1 MIKQQKNFILLVF
14 LFGISLG
21 LLINNFIPKS
31 NPKLDVTINIK
42 ENKTVDSSK
51 VVTKK
56 TIHRQK
62 KVSMEPLSD
71 NTLMKE
77 LKKENIQYPKIVLA
91 QAKLETGNYTSKV
104 SKTHNNLFGLR
115 KGNKYRHFKH
125 WSESVKAYKKLIQ
138 SRYNGGN
145 YYVFLEKIG
154 YAEDETY
161 VNKLKSFV

>member
-1 MIKQQKNFILLVF
+1 MIKQQKILTLLVF

-21 LLINNFIPKS
+21 LLINNFIPKP
-31 NPKLDVTINIK
+31 NPKDVTINIK

>member
-1 MIKQQKNFILLVF
+1 MIKQQKNFTLLVF
-14 LFGISLG
+14 LFGIILG
-21 LLINNFIPKS
+21 LLINNFIPKP
-31 NPKLDVTINIK
+31 NPKLDVIINIK

>member
-1 MIKQQKNFILLVF
+1 MIKQQKNFTLLVF

-56 TIHRQK
+56 TIHRKK

-154 YAEDETY
+154 YAEDGTY

>member
-1 MIKQQKNFILLVF
+1 MIKQQKIFTLLVF

-21 LLINNFIPKS
+21 LLINNFIPKP

-115 KGNKYRHFKH
+115 KGNNYRHFKH

>member
-21 LLINNFIPKS
+21 LLINNFIPKP

-51 VVTKK
+51 VVTNK